1 MAQQLSPP
9 PPAPGEGQSH
19 RSVLVAIGALLL
31 GMLLAA
37 LDQTIVSTAL
47 PTIVSE
53 LGGLDHLSWVVTA
66 YLLAATAATP
76 LWGKLG
82 DQYGRKK
89 LFQTAIVIFLIGS
102 ALCGIAQNMPQLIGF
117 RALQGLGGGGLMVL
131 SMAIVGDL
139 VTPRER
145 GKYQGLFGAVFGV
158 TSVLGPL
165 LGGFF
170 TEHLSWRW
178 VFYINLPI
186 GVVALVVIAAVLH
199 IPVRREKHT
208 IDYLGTFLI
217 ASVATALVLVASLGG
232 TTWAWSSPQIIALA
246 VLAVVLLVA
255 FIAVER
261 RAVEPVLP
269 LKLFRIRTF
278 SLVAVIS
285 FVIGFA
291 MFGAMTYLPTFLQV
305 VHDIT
310 PTMSGVHMLP
320 MVFGLLITS
329 TASGQIVSRT
339 GRWKVFPL
347 AGTALTAVG
356 LLLLHNLDENSST
369 WLMSAY
375 FFVFGAGLGLVM
387 QVLVLVAQNSVSY
400 QDLGVATSGA
410 TFFRSIGSAFG
421 VAIFGTIFANRLTG
435 QLTDALAGQSLP
447 SGVDAGRLAADPRA
461 IGQLPADLRPGVLGA
476 YSTSITDVFLYA
488 VPVVL
493 LAFVLAWFLREDKL
507 QGSVTAPDSRP
518 DPRLQPRRAL
528 LVRRVRPRAV
538 GAGHPGG
545 PPRDLRED
553 HRAGRLRPA
562 ARGQLAAPAD
572 QAARHRRTRAARRDR
587 SRTAAC
593 DHRRGPAGRGTRTG
607 PPGGPADDPHRRG
620 GRGRRPPL
628 PGPRGLPGRAP
639 RRLVGPRAPD
649 RPGQTRQ
656 RTDRRGQRIDQGAPA
671 LPDASPRPR
680 GPPAPRRARGP
691 PPGPR
696 RPGRP
701 RPPAPARLT
710 RPPGPPGGTVRHIA
724 AGRVTA
730 PWRTSAPR
738 TGYGGGTPATS
749 RYPCF
754 VYSPRA
760 STRSWRVSSRSSR
773 TPYDLAASS
782 TAASSSPPPPVPR
795 NPGRT
800 YTRVSSAV
808 PGPAASVST
817 SPAQLAALLPY
828 RPTTNCP
835 VGGTSRPAPSSAS
848 PSAISSA
855 VAGRCQ

>member
-1 MAQQLSPP
+1 MAQQLSPS

-102 ALCGIAQNMPQLIGF
+102 ALCGVAQNMPQLIGF

-232 TTWAWSSPQIIALA
+232 TTWAWSSPQIIGLA

-269 LKLFRIRTF
+269 LKLFRMRTF
-278 SLVAVIS
+278 ALVAVIS

-329 TASGQIVSRT
+329 TGSGQIVSRT
-339 GRWKVFPL
+339 GRWKVFPIL
-347 AGTALTAVG
+347 GTAITAVG
-356 LLLLHNLDENSST
+356 LLLLHQLDENSST

-400 QDLGVATSGA
+400 QDLGVATSGV

-447 SGVDAGRLAADPRA
+447 TGVDAGRLAADPRA
-461 IGQLPADLRPGVLGA
+461 IGQLPADLRPSVLGA

-507 QGSVTAPDSRP
+507 RGSVTAPDTSQTLASNPVERSSY
-518 DPRLQPRRAL
+518 DECARAL
-528 LVRRVRPRAV
+528 SVLATREGRREIYEKITARAGYDLLPAASWLLLRIKRHGTVEPARLAETAPVPLHVITDAARQVEERGLARREGLQMILTDTGAEAVVRLSQAREDSLAELLGDWWGPERPTDLVKLVSELTAEVSGSTRERP
-538 GAGHPGG
+538 HFPQ
-545 PPRDLRED
+545 PPRDHEAHLRHDE
-553 HRAGRLRPA
+553 REALE
-562 ARGQLAAPAD
+562 
-572 QAARHRRTRAARRDR
+572 RRFDERD
-587 SRTAAC
+587 
-593 DHRRGPAGRGTRTG
+593 GL
-607 PPGGPADDPHRRG
+607 
-620 GRGRRPPL
+620 GRRFD
-628 PGPRGLPGRAP
+628 GRESH
-639 RRLVGPRAPD
+639 
-649 RPGQTRQ
+649 
-656 RTDRRGQRIDQGAPA
+656 DRRSDDGDDHGR
-671 LPDASPRPR
+671 RH
-680 GPPAPRRARGP
+680 PP
-691 PPGPR
+691 
-696 RPGRP
+696 
-701 RPPAPARLT
+701 T
-710 RPPGPPGGTVRHIA
+710 
-724 AGRVTA
+724 
-730 PWRTSAPR
+730 
-738 TGYGGGTPATS
+738 
-749 RYPCF
+749 
-754 VYSPRA
+754 
-760 STRSWRVSSRSSR
+760 
-773 TPYDLAASS
+773 
-782 TAASSSPPPPVPR
+782 
-795 NPGRT
+795 
-800 YTRVSSAV
+800 
-808 PGPAASVST
+808 
-817 SPAQLAALLPY
+817 
-828 RPTTNCP
+828 
-835 VGGTSRPAPSSAS
+835 
-848 PSAISSA
+848 
-855 VAGRCQ
+855 

>member
-1 MAQQLSPP
+1 MAQQLSPS

-102 ALCGIAQNMPQLIGF
+102 ALCGVAQNMPQLIGF

-232 TTWAWSSPQIIALA
+232 TTWAWSSPQIIGLA

-269 LKLFRIRTF
+269 LKLFRMRTF
-278 SLVAVIS
+278 ALVAVIS

-329 TASGQIVSRT
+329 TGSGQIVSRT
-339 GRWKVFPL
+339 GRWKVFPIL
-347 AGTALTAVG
+347 GTATTAVG
-356 LLLLHNLDENSST
+356 LLLLHQLDENSST

-400 QDLGVATSGA
+400 QDLGVATSGV

-447 SGVDAGRLAADPRA
+447 TGVDAGRLAADPRA

-507 QGSVTAPDSRP
+507 RGSVTAPDTSQTLASNPVERSSY
-518 DPRLQPRRAL
+518 DECARAL
-528 LVRRVRPRAV
+528 SVLATREGRREIYEKITARAGYDLLPAASWLLLRIKRHGTVEPARLAETAPVPLHVITDAARQVEERGLARREGLQMILTDTGAEAVVRLSQAREDSLAELLGDWWGPERPTDLVRLVSELTAEVSGSTRERP
-538 GAGHPGG
+538 HSPT
-545 PPRDLRED
+545 PPRDHEAHLRHDE
-553 HRAGRLRPA
+553 REALE
-562 ARGQLAAPAD
+562 
-572 QAARHRRTRAARRDR
+572 RRFDEREA
-587 SRTAAC
+587 
-593 DHRRGPAGRGTRTG
+593 
-607 PPGGPADDPHRRG
+607 
-620 GRGRRPPL
+620 L
-628 PGPRGLPGRAP
+628 
-639 RRLVGPRAPD
+639 
-649 RPGQTRQ
+649 
-656 RTDRRGQRIDQGAPA
+656 DRRFDDSESHDRGSDDSDDHG
-671 LPDASPRPR
+671 RPH
-680 GPPAPRRARGP
+680 PPA
-691 PPGPR
+691 
-696 RPGRP
+696 
-701 RPPAPARLT
+701 
-710 RPPGPPGGTVRHIA
+710 
-724 AGRVTA
+724 
-730 PWRTSAPR
+730 
-738 TGYGGGTPATS
+738 
-749 RYPCF
+749 
-754 VYSPRA
+754 
-760 STRSWRVSSRSSR
+760 
-773 TPYDLAASS
+773 
-782 TAASSSPPPPVPR
+782 
-795 NPGRT
+795 
-800 YTRVSSAV
+800 
-808 PGPAASVST
+808 
-817 SPAQLAALLPY
+817 
-828 RPTTNCP
+828 
-835 VGGTSRPAPSSAS
+835 
-848 PSAISSA
+848 
-855 VAGRCQ
+855 

>member
-1 MAQQLSPP
+1 MAQQLSPS

-102 ALCGIAQNMPQLIGF
+102 ALCGVAQNMPQLIGF

-232 TTWAWSSPQIIALA
+232 TTWAWSSPQIIGLA

-269 LKLFRIRTF
+269 LKLFRMRTF
-278 SLVAVIS
+278 ALVAVIS

-329 TASGQIVSRT
+329 TGSGQIVSRT
-339 GRWKVFPL
+339 GRWKVFPIL
-347 AGTALTAVG
+347 GTAITAVG
-356 LLLLHNLDENSST
+356 LLLLHQLDENSST

-400 QDLGVATSGA
+400 QDLGVATSGV

-447 SGVDAGRLAADPRA
+447 TGVDAGRLAADPRA
-461 IGQLPADLRPGVLGA
+461 IGQLPADLRPSVLGA

-507 QGSVTAPDSRP
+507 RGSVTAPDTSQTLASNPVERSSY
-518 DPRLQPRRAL
+518 DECARAL
-528 LVRRVRPRAV
+528 SVLATREGRREIYEKITA
-538 GAGHPGG
+538 
-545 PPRDLRED
+545 
-553 HRAGRLRPA
+553 RAG
-562 ARGQLAAPAD
+562 
-572 QAARHRRTRAARRDR
+572 
-587 SRTAAC
+587 
-593 DHRRGPAGRGTRTG
+593 
-607 PPGGPADDPHRRG
+607 
-620 GRGRRPPL
+620 
-628 PGPRGLPGRAP
+628 
-639 RRLVGPRAPD
+639 
-649 RPGQTRQ
+649 
-656 RTDRRGQRIDQGAPA
+656 
-671 LPDASPRPR
+671 
-680 GPPAPRRARGP
+680 
-691 PPGPR
+691 
-696 RPGRP
+696 
-701 RPPAPARLT
+701 
-710 RPPGPPGGTVRHIA
+710 
-724 AGRVTA
+724 
-730 PWRTSAPR
+730 
-738 TGYGGGTPATS
+738 
-749 RYPCF
+749 
-754 VYSPRA
+754 
-760 STRSWRVSSRSSR
+760 
-773 TPYDLAASS
+773 YDLL
-782 TAASSSPPPPVPR
+782 
-795 NPGRT
+795 
-800 YTRVSSAV
+800 
-808 PGPAASVST
+808 PAASWLLLRIKRHGTVE
-817 SPAQLAALLPY
+817 PAQLAETAPVPLHVITDAARQVEERGLARREGLQMILTDTGAEAVVRLSQAREDSLAELLGDWWGPE
-828 RPTTNCP
+828 RPTDLVKLVSELTAE
-835 VGGTSRPAPSSAS
+835 VSGSTRERPHFPQPPRDHEAHLRHDEREALERRFDERDGL
-848 PSAISSA
+848 
-855 VAGRCQ
+855 GRRLDGRESHDRRSDDGDDHGRRHPPP